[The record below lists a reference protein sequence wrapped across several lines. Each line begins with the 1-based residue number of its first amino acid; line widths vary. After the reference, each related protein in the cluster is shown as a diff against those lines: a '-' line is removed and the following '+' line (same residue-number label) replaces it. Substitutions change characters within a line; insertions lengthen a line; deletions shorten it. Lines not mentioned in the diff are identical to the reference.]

1 MKGEEP
7 GVSDGHVILVGSDFL
22 GRGDQRL
29 GTTLAGQF
37 FRALA
42 RREEGLPAAIVFM
55 NAGVRLLV
63 QGSPALAHL
72 QELEGRGVTIVA
84 DRASV
89 QHFDLEDKIEVG
101 DSQPMADLLDH
112 LLAGPVVTL

>member
-1 MKGEEP
+1 M
-7 GVSDGHVILVGSDFL
+7 SDGQVILVSSDFL

-29 GTTLAGQF
+29 GTALAGQF

-42 RREEGLPAAIVFM
+42 RREETLPAAIVFI

-63 QGSPALAHL
+63 EGSPALTHL

-89 QHFDLEDKIEVG
+89 QHFDLEEKLEVG
-101 DSQPMADLLDH
+101 DNLPMAELLDY
-112 LLAGPVVTL
+112 LLSGPVVTL